1 MKAWRRSLLLLRA
14 VRCTGL
20 SVIETTSGFAKS
32 CKMMRYVESKG
43 KHAEQDH
50 ADSHT
55 HTHSLSPSPLCCLT
69 ASHTLS
75 LSHTHTHNL
84 SLSLSVI
91 TLVQEDIDN
100 LNVLGLT
107 PLMAASERGDTEAI
121 SVLLELGAR
130 KDAFTLSMKTAL
142 MFASARGH
150 ADAVKLLIDGLL
162 HTHTH
167 TQNDLQPCNAHTRT
181 HTHAHAPHAWL

>member
-1 MKAWRRSLLLLRA
+1 MLKAKASMLNKTMLIHIHTHTLSLLHP
-14 VRCTGL
+14 
-20 SVIETTSGFAKS
+20 FAAS
-32 CKMMRYVESKG
+32 LP
-43 KHAEQDH
+43 
-50 ADSHT
+50 
-55 HTHSLSPSPLCCLT
+55 HTHSLSLT
-69 ASHTLS
+69 
-75 LSHTHTHNL
+75 HTHTI